1 MSPLDWGLGHATRCV
16 PIIEG
21 LIARNIEVILAAN
34 GSAQD
39 YLVSRFPELKIL
51 KPPAYDITYSGGRA
65 FFDILLQTPKI
76 LKNIDEENRWLGNKI
91 NELNIDAVI
100 SDNRYGMSGDIPSV
114 IITHQTSPRGPALLQ
129 GKLRRMVSKH
139 LANFDHCWIPDDP
152 DQSLSGELSNTEDLT
167 IPYSHIGPISR
178 LNPIKITQLGTIL
191 GLVSGPETQRTD
203 FENNLREF
211 LTSTGQE
218 SVLICGKPKSVATS
232 VDGLITTHSHLDDES
247 LAKAM
252 LEAEYIFCR
261 SGYSTILD
269 LAKLGLKANL
279 IPTRGQ
285 PEQVY
290 LAEHLT
296 ENSNWR
302 TFKEISHIK
311 LKDCIPSRRTQ
322 LNACQNDSLEQ
333 EIDVFVKN
341 IRSS

>member
-1 MSPLDWGLGHATRCV
+1 M
-16 PIIEG
+16 PIIKG
-21 LIARNIEVILAAN
+21 LIARDIEVILAAN
-34 GSAQD
+34 GAAQD
-39 YLVSRFPELKIL
+39 YLVSRFPKLKIL
-51 KPPAYDITYSGGRA
+51 NPPAYDITYTGGRA

-76 LKNIDEENRWLGNKI
+76 LKKIDEENRWLGNKI
-91 NELNIDAVI
+91 KTLNIDAVI
-100 SDNRYGMSGDIPSV
+100 SDNRYGMSGDVPSV

-152 DQSLSGELSNTEDLT
+152 NQNLSGELSNTEELT

-178 LNPIKITQLGTIL
+178 LNPIKITQLDTIL
-191 GLVSGPETQRTD
+191 GLVSGPETQRTT

-211 LTSTGQE
+211 LKSIGQKAI
-218 SVLICGKPKSVATS
+218 LICGKPKSLATS

-247 LAKAM
+247 LAKVM
-252 LEAEYIFCR
+252 LEAKYIFCR

-290 LAEHLT
+290 LAKHLT
-296 ENSNWR
+296 KNSNWR

-311 LKDCIPSRRTQ
+311 LNDCIPNNRTQ
-322 LNACQNDSLEQ
+322 LDACQDDPLEK
-333 EIDVFVKN
+333 EIDAFVKS
-341 IRSS
+341 IHSS